1 MDNKNLTIVAISALA
16 SLLATCTFIS
26 SEIAFACG
34 HHHSKFIRQTA
45 VQANVCGNG
54 IMSSDINCQNLG
66 NQVKGDHNA
75 STITGIR
82 PSSYGGFDHGN
93 DGHNGHNDQVSS
105 PSSSSPSSTSPS
117 SSSTSPS
124 GYIPSGNPIT
134 GADP

>member
-16 SLLATCTFIS
+16 SLLATCTFMS

-45 VQANVCGNG
+45 AQANVCGNG

-82 PSSYGGFDHGN
+82 PSNYGGFDHGN
-93 DGHNGHNDQVSS
+93 DGHNDNNDRVQRPPVVIPTQSQVL
-105 PSSSSPSSTSPS
+105 
-117 SSSTSPS
+117 
-124 GYIPSGNPIT
+124 IPKFSYKEKLEKY
-134 GADP
+134 